1 MPPPDLPRD
10 APVFDIS
17 HPSEVGIAPSFG
29 NDSNPPLSHGPHRR
43 LRQRFDIDKPLRGQ
57 VRLDHRLAAI
67 AMPDRMPMRLDFFQI
82 ALLFQLSDDKLSG
95 LESFFRIVALNPLA
109 LFASSLTRST
119 IDPGI
124 VVIGADPVHLVT
136 LADF

>member
-1 MPPPDLPRD
+1 LFTVPGRNLMPPPDLPRD
-10 APVFDIS
+10 APVFDIF

-57 VRLDHRLAAI
+57 VRLDQRLAAI

-82 ALLFQLSDDKLSG
+82 ALLFQLSDAKLSA
-95 LESFFRIVALNPLA
+95 LESVLCILPLNPLA
-109 LFASSLTRST
+109 LFADRKSTRLNSSHR
-119 IDPGI
+119 
-124 VVIGADPVHLVT
+124 
-136 LADF
+136 